1 MVYRAAVRAT
11 YDAALFIPGADGPS
25 GRKHGHRYT
34 VEAVLESN
42 RTDEFGFVADFDN
55 VQARLAAIA
64 AELDH
69 QLLNELDAFQDD
81 TPSAERQAEY
91 FYRRLSSAIEEV
103 STNGSVRLVRIRVT
117 QEPEAWAEYEP

>member
-1 MVYRAAVRAT
+1 M
-11 YDAALFIPGADGPS
+11 
-25 GRKHGHRYT
+25 
-34 VEAVLESN
+34 
-42 RTDEFGFVADFDN
+42 
-55 VQARLAAIA
+55 QARLAAIA

-91 FYRRLSSAIEEV
+91 FYRRLSFAIEEV